1 MSASDSDT
9 RVPDRAYRSGASTDR
24 GISFFHPITM
34 TLDLLI
40 VLSGLC
46 YLFLG
51 IALMMLSLWLFEA
64 WTHFDVRHEI
74 LQVQNKALA
83 QIVKGVMMA
92 QGIIITAAI
101 FFTGYTPDHDTPIL
115 QVFVPSLVWSSIF
128 GLFGMM
134 FLQ

>member
-1 MSASDSDT
+1 MILD
-9 RVPDRAYRSGASTDR
+9 
-24 GISFFHPITM
+24 PIV
-34 TLDLLI
+34 
-40 VLSGLC
+40 VLAGLC

-51 IALMMLSLWLFEA
+51 VILLALSLWLFEA
-64 WTHFDVRHEI
+64 WTRFDVRHEI
-74 LQVQNKALA
+74 LHIQNKALSD
-83 QIVKGVMMA
+83 IVRGVMIA
-92 QGIIITAAI
+92 QGIIIAAAI